1 MLITGRQL
9 FLWLSILVI
18 VAGITMIAALPS
30 STRWVGLLTALGG
43 LGGCFAVVSF
53 SRPWSSTRDEEA
65 DHMDQVPVD
74 RRRELMRG
82 TSMHLREMRYRYS
95 VRQPT
100 EDSGDQRCFTAEVN
114 SIRLGFVPAIIT
126 DNTTDRQGRGFV
138 AFVYDGKRWRGPGLP
153 CPGGQHQAVRHA
165 ARCDSPLSTDEE
177 TRY

>member
-1 MLITGRQL
+1 MLITRRQL
-9 FLWLSILVI
+9 FLWLSII
-18 VAGITMIAALPS
+18 VVAAGITMIASLHDA
-30 STRWVGLLTALGG
+30 RWIGLVTALAG

-53 SRPWSSTRDEEA
+53 SRPWSNPKQVEVDRMDE
-65 DHMDQVPVD
+65 VPVE

-95 VRQPT
+95 IRQPSD
-100 EDSGDQRCFTAEVN
+100 DSGDQRCFTAEVN

-165 ARCDSPLSTDEE
+165 ARCVSPLSIEEE
-177 TRY
+177 TRF